1 MGSWVLKGGLARLR
15 RRPALAAALIYLLL
29 AVAFVSPALL
39 GGQTLSA
46 SDYQWVAPPWIE
58 SRPDT
63 VRPSGGANGE
73 LADSVSQFQPF
84 MRFALDSLP
93 RPPLWNP
100 HVMAGRPF
108 LANAQSA
115 VFSPFTVPAYVLP
128 FWDSLAVI
136 AILKLFVAAFGTYL
150 LGRAMGM
157 RFGGALVSGLV
168 FGFGLFFVAWLS
180 WPLTSVWAFLP
191 WLLLGA
197 ERMARSPGP
206 LPAVGLAVIVALQFF
221 GGHPES
227 SFHVLF
233 AALAFFA
240 LRLLRV
246 PGTAWPVKMRRTAAF
261 GGALVAG
268 AALAAVALV
277 PFVELLLLS
286 GDIDRRGD
294 EAALS
299 VDPKYL
305 PTLLMPDYW
314 GRPTGYSLGGFYV
327 ERAFYAGAL
336 PLMLAFAGL
345 AIRPTLERV
354 SVAAFG
360 GLTLLV
366 VVGVFPFFEI
376 VTALPGFSTVHNTR
390 LTILFLICVAL
401 LAGFGLDDL
410 TARRASVP
418 RARFVLAGVVAL
430 LCVPLLW
437 AVAARPSP
445 ALLDTA
451 LDLAWGLA
459 DPRRPEGLPTKFDFH
474 SIRLAALIV
483 WLTVAGAAVVLVG
496 LRLRG
501 RVPAVAFI
509 ALAMT
514 LIALDLFRAGMGQN
528 PAIAEEHAQQPV
540 TGAIRHIEAHRP
552 ARFAGIY
559 LPSSVV
565 PLPPNVAMSLGLY
578 DARGYDYP
586 VERRYDRLWRRAVA
600 PAGTFAPPTT
610 LAQTTPEALR
620 VLRLLG
626 VRDLI
631 EQRFGRVQTAAGL
644 RLAYDGRDARVYENV
659 GALPRVWLSGSQ
671 RVVGSEQE
679 ALEAVVSADGTD
691 PLRTVITESELPGIP
706 RLEAGQPAPGV
717 PGAAR
722 LQRYDAERVSIAAR
736 ATRPSLLVLSDVHY
750 PGWKAR
756 VDGEDA
762 KVERVN
768 YLLRGVALEPG
779 RHRVELRYEPLSW
792 RIGWIVS
799 LVTLLGLLVTVV
811 LSARRR
817 RA

>member
-1 MGSWVLKGGLARLR
+1 MWSRVLKGGLARLR

-29 AVAFVSPALL
+29 AVAFVSPALV

-58 SRPDT
+58 SRPDA

-84 MRFALDSLP
+84 MRFARDSLP
-93 RPPLWNP
+93 SPPLWNP

-150 LGRAMGM
+150 LGRALGM

-168 FGFGLFFVAWLS
+168 FGFGLFFVAWLP

-197 ERMARSPGP
+197 ERMARAPGP
-206 LPAVGLAVIVALQFF
+206 LPAAGLAVVVALQFF

-233 AALAFFA
+233 GALAFFA
-240 LRLLRV
+240 LRLARV
-246 PGTAWPVKMRRTAAF
+246 PEATWRVSARRTIAF
-261 GGALVAG
+261 AGALVAG
-268 AALAAVALV
+268 TALAAVAVV
-277 PFVELLLLS
+277 PFAELLLLS
-286 GDIDRRGD
+286 GDIDRRGHTP
-294 EAALS
+294 ALS

-345 AIRPTLERV
+345 VIRPTLERAA
-354 SVAAFG
+354 VAAFG
-360 GLTLLV
+360 VLVLLV

-376 VTALPGFSTVHNTR
+376 VTALPGFSTAHNTR
-390 LTILFLICVAL
+390 LTVLFLICVAL
-401 LAGFGLDDL
+401 LAGFGLDEL
-410 TARRASVP
+410 TARRARVP
-418 RARFVLAGVVAL
+418 RARLVLAGIVAL
-430 LCVPLLW
+430 FCVPLVW
-437 AVAARPSP
+437 AVVARPSP
-445 ALLDTA
+445 AVFGTA
-451 LDLAWGLA
+451 LDLAWGFA
-459 DPRRPEGLPTKFDFH
+459 DPRRPEGPPAKFDFH

-483 WLTVAGAAVVLVG
+483 WIGVAGAAVLLVG
-496 LRLRG
+496 LRLRA
-501 RVPAVAFI
+501 RVPATTFA
-509 ALAMT
+509 ALAVG
-514 LIALDLFRAGMGQN
+514 LIVLDLFRAGMGQN
-528 PAIAEEHAQQPV
+528 PAIPEEHAQQPV
-540 TGAIRHIEAHRP
+540 TGTIRHIEAHRP

-559 LPSSVV
+559 LPGSVV
-565 PLPPNVAMSLGLY
+565 PLPANVAMPLGLY

-631 EQRFGRVQTAAGL
+631 EQRFGSVQTAAGL

-659 GALPRVWLSGSQ
+659 GALPRVWLTGSQ
-671 RVVGSEQE
+671 RVVGSEHA
-679 ALEAVVSADGTD
+679 ALEAVVSADDTD
-691 PLRTVITESELPGIP
+691 PLRTAITETAVPGIP
-706 RLEAGQPAPGV
+706 RIEAGVPARAAAGD
-717 PGAAR
+717 AR
-722 LQRYDAERVSIAAR
+722 LERYDAERVTIAAR
-736 ATRPSLLVLSDVHY
+736 AARPSLLVLSDVHY

-756 VDGEDA
+756 VDGEEV

-779 RHRVELRYEPLSW
+779 AHRVEFRYEPLSW

-799 LVTLLGLLVTVV
+799 LLALCCLLGTVALGV
-811 LSARRR
+811 RRP